1 MKIEKFG
8 IEGIYIVHAK
18 KGYEFH
24 EARIKK
30 LFTDLGLQF
39 EFVTD
44 GDPSCFTPE
53 LLNKYFSEDIR
64 DVLADGILS
73 CTLNHILSYEKL
85 VKNNNRYA
93 LIFEN
98 DPFFIGD
105 FISKIEKVA
114 GEANSLQPGFMI
126 SLENT
131 QLEFP
136 SFKTIKKNK
145 VLYPATHG
153 RCAGAYMMDL
163 QAAKNILKD
172 LETNKCRQVIDWW
185 HNDLIDRG
193 VVKMYWAHPPLTEQ
207 GSHNGLLSGG
217 ISTKDK
223 SYTRRISWLAQ
234 KFYKTYITRRFK

>member
-1 MKIEKFG
+1 MIEKFG

-24 EARIKK
+24 EARINK
-30 LFTDLGLQF
+30 LFTELGLQF

-53 LLNKYFSEDIR
+53 LLNKYFSKNIR
-64 DVLADGILS
+64 DILSEGILS

-93 LIFEN
+93 LVFEN
-98 DPFFIGD
+98 DPFFIGN

-114 GEANSLQPGFMI
+114 KEAATLQPGFLI

-136 SFKTIKKNK
+136 SIKKIKKDK
-145 VLYPATHG
+145 VLYPADHG

-163 QAAKNILKD
+163 
-172 LETNKCRQVIDWW
+172 
-185 HNDLIDRG
+185 
-193 VVKMYWAHPPLTEQ
+193 
-207 GSHNGLLSGG
+207 
-217 ISTKDK
+217 
-223 SYTRRISWLAQ
+223 
-234 KFYKTYITRRFK
+234 